1 MLAILTITFN
11 KARGFSEVNGKW
23 AVRQRFRSPA
33 FPGPFYESGPVA
45 SGRCEPGKLRRI
57 ETLMRLFATKGL

>member
-11 KARGFSEVNGKW
+11 KARGFSEVNPKW
-23 AVRQRFRSPA
+23 AVRQRFRVLSTRVGRSPLA
-33 FPGPFYESGPVA
+33 GA
-45 SGRCEPGKLRRI
+45 TQGKLLRN